1 MTDHVMIIGATGS
14 GKTKIA
20 FELARRRKGEIVNLD
35 RAYLY
40 RGFRIATGLQDAIK
54 EHGVKRHLYELL
66 DPIEPSFPPA
76 QFIQLVEHTVK
87 QVESFNRLAIA
98 EGGSTQYIPALLEQ
112 NSQRKIFKHVLGIR
126 CHLTDEHIQKYIL
139 RIEQAV
145 DDGLV
150 QEIAANMKA
159 YQESFLIQEC
169 HGAIPIVKYLEG
181 RISLQQ
187 AKTEI
192 LERSLA
198 YKTRQSAMFERL
210 PGVQWIDSENTEDAV
225 RAVESLI

>member
-1 MTDHVMIIGATGS
+1 MV
-14 GKTKIA
+14 
-20 FELARRRKGEIVNLD
+20 
-35 RAYLY
+35 
-40 RGFRIATGLQDAIK
+40 
-54 EHGVKRHLYELL
+54 
-66 DPIEPSFPPA
+66 
-76 QFIQLVEHTVK
+76 QLC
-87 QVESFNRLAIA
+87 S
-98 EGGSTQYIPALLEQ
+98 
-112 NSQRKIFKHVLGIR
+112 
-126 CHLTDEHIQKYIL
+126 
-139 RIEQAV
+139 IEQAV

-169 HGAIPIVKYLEG
+169 HGAIPIVQYLEG